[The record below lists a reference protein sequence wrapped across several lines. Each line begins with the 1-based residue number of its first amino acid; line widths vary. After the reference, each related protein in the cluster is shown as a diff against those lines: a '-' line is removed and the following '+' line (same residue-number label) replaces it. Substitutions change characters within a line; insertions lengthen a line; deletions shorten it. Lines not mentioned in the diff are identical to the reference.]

1 MPQAYTTRQRAE
13 TPLPGRMHHFIRW
26 LWLVT
31 LSMLAGAAGCATSV
45 MSVPS
50 AEVERLLELPPSTT
64 GITSEQS
71 TALRSLLE
79 TSESNRKTLALHLAE
94 ESHHLKQEMAK
105 EGLLESPEV
114 RAQAAL
120 VSRLRT
126 EQLLMA
132 AQFRDR
138 VWEILTP
145 EQRIW
150 LVRHRSKVILP
161 Q

>member
-1 MPQAYTTRQRAE
+1 M
-13 TPLPGRMHHFIRW
+13 
-26 LWLVT
+26 
-31 LSMLAGAAGCATSV
+31 LSMVAGAAGCATPVTS
-45 MSVPS
+45 MPS
-50 AEVERLLELPPSTT
+50 AEVERLLAMPPSTT

-79 TSESNRKTLALHLAE
+79 TAESNRKTLALHLAE
-94 ESHHLKQEMAK
+94 ESEHLKQELAK
-105 EGLLESPEV
+105 QGLIKSPEV

-120 VSRLRT
+120 VSRLRAQ
-126 EQLLMA
+126 QLLMA
-132 AQFRDR
+132 AQFRDQ

-150 LVRHRSKVILP
+150 LVRHRSKVVLP

>member
-1 MPQAYTTRQRAE
+1 MTLACTTRQRAE
-13 TPLPGRMHHFIRW
+13 RQSPGRMRHSARW

-31 LSMLAGAAGCATSV
+31 LSLVAGAAGCATSV

-79 TSESNRKTLALHLAE
+79 TSESNRQALALHLAE
-94 ESHHLKQEMAK
+94 ESQRLKQQLAK
-105 EGLLESPEV
+105 EGLMGSPETQ
-114 RAQAAL
+114 AQAAL
-120 VSRLRT
+120 VAQLRA

-132 AQFRDR
+132 VRLRDR